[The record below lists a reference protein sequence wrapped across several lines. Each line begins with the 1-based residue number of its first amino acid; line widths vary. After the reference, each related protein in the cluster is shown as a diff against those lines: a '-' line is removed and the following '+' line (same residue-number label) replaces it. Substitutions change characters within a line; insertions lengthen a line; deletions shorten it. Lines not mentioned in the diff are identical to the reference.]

1 MRDLFDDKEIVTPN
15 SNSALPL
22 NVNFTPGNPTTYNG
36 TPPQSIHPEE
46 GEKKP
51 FEIGIEKEPYH
62 AGIIETAKAQF
73 GRTSDLNH
81 VSSFL
86 QRTAQDASPYND
98 EVPAG
103 WKPTDDPSAFDG
115 VQKDN
120 LGYLLGATSPKDL
133 RRRYN
138 YVLDRQQKDELVKNG
153 SFFGWLTG
161 GFGGMTIGSPE
172 MFIPIAGQIK
182 YAKYAPTIINSMAKA
197 LPSVGLSSI
206 IHQAAENADSLNG
219 SLENFV
225 VGSAIDTVFGSL
237 FMGGLAGAGRLVDTA
252 ALYDLRKA
260 LLPYY
265 HGIDFK
271 VQADAEGKLVGFKA
285 WDTSGNLSAAE
296 MSYAQDY
303 ADSTFM
309 KSGIFKI
316 PYLGEGT
323 LKAFGVMSPIVRM
336 INSRFDTVRGF
347 VDRVADHSFITKNI
361 DEGRPAPQKFENLW
375 NQLQGSNRALAAQ
388 INGLHVARNGFDISN
403 RAVNS
408 LKDMTGK
415 VSRSGY
421 TSKEDFGKEI
431 RNVLI
436 HEEPSEHGAVN
447 EAAALLRTHIDSSY
461 KMFREAYNLPE
472 NWMSPKTAA
481 GYLMR
486 VYNTPFMIAKE
497 NEWHSVITGWLKEAD
512 GTINSYMEPINKL
525 RTSIKDA
532 EAIHQELIRRPN
544 ITDEEVKKSSDNIA
558 GMRKQATAMEE
569 KVQNEIRNN
578 DDLRIHAEDLT
589 ALSAD
594 EAKELKQL
602 LKPLREKEKAVEAQ
616 QKIVTQLKE
625 LKSKKS
631 QSAKK
636 GKTVETAK
644 KHAAVADATEEQ
656 IAKEE
661 DKLHDLR
668 IAHADEEDLLQQRA
682 HNGEI
687 NSLFY
692 TKESGSFIYK
702 FKDPNERLR
711 FRDTFEGDAARQ
723 TASKAYY
730 DTIMNQTP
738 EQTINQVMNKL
749 SGSKENP
756 LKQRTLLVPD
766 KVLYDSNFLSNDI
779 MANVASYRNF
789 LGRRTFLKT
798 VFNDV
803 TIDGGIEPVITQLTK
818 EYEAFRKPLNENLAK
833 VKAERE
839 LVGKSETAATTQD
852 LDRRQKAI
860 EKEVLKL
867 HKDFETAKDQ
877 MHFTYDKMMGK
888 RVGTAKS
895 NRNSRMIMAYTA
907 AIRLGFVPYT
917 MITDLSANI
926 LQHGLWPFIRDGIV
940 PAVESLGGIL
950 KTKDST
956 ALRKAAPHVNLALQD
971 VLMGYADKNYGTLA
985 TPYINLGSRV
995 ATGLENVAHLSS
1007 NLTGTT
1013 YFENGLQHITAGIMQ
1028 SKIMEAM
1035 FEHKAGTLS
1044 KKDLQGLLKYGLD
1057 PKEWADRF
1065 IEAFEKSGGGKTKL
1079 GGYQSNFWEWQ
1090 DLQAANKI
1098 SDTVFRGVKDTV
1110 LSRGML
1116 DAPFIMDNPWGAI
1129 LMGFKGWTYASLN
1142 RYVIPSMQQADA
1154 QKLMGIMF
1162 MLGAGA
1168 LVSPSR
1174 RIASGKDPYPEDV
1187 TPQQIA
1193 WAAFQ
1198 DSGYFSIF
1206 GDMIADMN
1214 LFTGGVLN
1222 KDFLGNLRND
1232 RYRDRTLA
1240 GLLGPAGGVVQD
1252 LYSVAGMAASGE
1264 LNQAD
1269 INKLMRLVPFTQMSE
1284 FRALSNKAV
1293 ESLNYPATRYQ
1304 ARRQGAND

>member
-1 MRDLFDDKEIVTPN
+1 MKDLFDDKEIVTPN

-22 NVNFTPGNPTTYNG
+22 NINFTPNNPTTYTG
-36 TPPQSIHPEE
+36 TLPQSIHPEDE
-46 GEKKP
+46 EKKP
-51 FEIGIEKEPYH
+51 FEVGIQEEPYH
-62 AGIIETAKAQF
+62 AGVFETAKAQF
-73 GRTSDLNH
+73 GRTSDINH
-81 VSSFL
+81 VQNYL
-86 QRTAQDASPYND
+86 QRLGQDASPLND

-103 WKPTDDPSAFDG
+103 WKPTDDASAFEG
-115 VQKDN
+115 VKKDN
-120 LGYLLGATSPKDL
+120 ISYLLGATSPKDL

-138 YVLDRQQKDELVKNG
+138 YVLDRQQKEELVKNG
-153 SFFGWLTG
+153 SLFGWLLG
-161 GFGGMTIGSPE
+161 GFGGSTVGSPE
-172 MFIPIAGQIK
+172 MFIPIAGQVK
-182 YAKYAPTIINSMAKA
+182 YAKYAPTILNSMARA
-197 LPSVGLSSI
+197 LPSVALTSMM
-206 IHQAAENADSLNG
+206 HQAAINADDLNG

-225 VGSAIDTVFGSL
+225 VGSLADTVFGTL
-237 FMGGLAGAGRLVDTA
+237 FMGGLAGASRLIDSA
-252 ALYDLRKA
+252 ALYDLRKS

-271 VQADAEGKLVGFKA
+271 VATDAEGKMTGFKA
-285 WDTSGNLSAAE
+285 FDSTGNLSAAAVNF
-296 MSYAQDY
+296 AQDY
-303 ADSTFM
+303 ADSSFA
-309 KSGIFKI
+309 KSGVFKI
-316 PYLGEGT
+316 PYLGEGA
-323 LKAFGVMSPIVRM
+323 LKLFGAMSPIVRM

-347 VDRVADHSFITKNI
+347 VDRVADHSFVTKNI
-361 DEGRPAPQKFENLW
+361 QEGKPAPQKFENLW

-403 RAVNS
+403 RGVK
-408 LKDMTGK
+408 LKNMIAK

-421 TSKEDFGKEI
+421 ISREDFGKEI

-447 EAAALLRTHIDSSY
+447 EAASLLRTHIDDSY

-472 NWMSPKTAA
+472 SWMSPKTAA

-486 VYNTPFMIAKE
+486 VYNTPYMIAKE

-512 GTINSYMEPINKL
+512 GTINSYMEPINNLK
-525 RTSIKDA
+525 TSLNEA
-532 EAIHQELIRRPN
+532 ENAHQELIRRPN
-544 ITDEEVKKSSDNIA
+544 ISDEEVKKSSDNLM
-558 GMRKQATAMEE
+558 GMRRQLTSMEE
-569 KVQNEIRNN
+569 KVQNEIREN

-594 EAKELKQL
+594 EAKELKQI
-602 LKPLREKEKAVEAQ
+602 LKPLRDKEKAVEEQ
-616 QKIVTQLKE
+616 QKIVSQLKA
-625 LKSKKS
+625 LKSKKA

-636 GKTVETAK
+636 GKTVDTAK
-644 KHAAVADATEEQ
+644 KHAESVDLAEQEISKEEQ
-656 IAKEE
+656 KLQQLKLEHAKEE
-661 DKLHDLR
+661 D
-668 IAHADEEDLLQQRA
+668 ALQQRA
-682 HNGEI
+682 WDGEI
-687 NSLFY
+687 NSHYY
-692 TKESGSFIYK
+692 TKEHGSPIVQ

-711 FRDTFEGDAARQ
+711 FRDTYTNDAARL

-749 SGSKENP
+749 TGSKENP

-766 KVLYDSNFLSNDI
+766 EILYNGNFLSNDI

-789 LGRRTFLKT
+789 LGRRTFLKS
-798 VFNDV
+798 VFKDV
-803 TIDGGIEPVITQLTK
+803 TVDGGIEPVIEQLTK

-833 VKAERE
+833 VKSERE
-839 LVGKSETAATTQD
+839 ALAKGQGKATVED

-867 HKDFETAKDQ
+867 HKDFNTAKEQ
-877 MHFTYDKMMGK
+877 MNFTYDKMMGK
-888 RVGTAKS
+888 RMGTAKA
-895 NRNSRMIMAYTA
+895 NRNSRMVMAYTA

-940 PAVESLGGIL
+940 PAIESLGGIL
-950 KTKDST
+950 KTKDSE

-985 TPYINLGSRV
+985 TPYVNLGSRV
-995 ATGLENVAHLSS
+995 ATGLENIAHLSS

-1035 FEHKAGTLS
+1035 FEYKAGTLS
-1044 KKDLQGLLKYGLD
+1044 EKDLQGLLKYGLD

-1065 IEAFEKSGGGKTKL
+1065 IDAFKKNGGGKTKL

-1090 DLQAANKI
+1090 DLEAANKI

-1110 LSRGML
+1110 LSKGML
-1116 DAPFIMDNPWGAI
+1116 DAPFIMDNPIGAI

-1168 LVSPSR
+1168 LVSPTR
-1174 RIASGKDPYPEDV
+1174 RLASGKSPYPDDV
-1187 TPQQIA
+1187 TPEQIA

-1206 GDMIADMN
+1206 GDMISDMN
-1214 LFTGGVLN
+1214 LISGGVLN
-1222 KDFLGNLRND
+1222 KNFLGNLKND

-1240 GLLGPAGGVVQD
+1240 GVFGPTAGVGQD
-1252 LYSVAGMAASGE
+1252 LYSVLGMMASGE

-1269 INKLMRLVPFTQMSE
+1269 INKLVRLIPFTQITE
-1284 FRALSNKAV
+1284 LRGLSNKAV
-1293 ESLNYPATRYQ
+1293 ESLNYPATRYE
-1304 ARRQGAND
+1304 ARRQGVND